1 MATKKELEE
10 LGKKFIDL
18 EIEVLN
24 QTNTSIFENGIYNN
38 EFLKI
43 PEWEKGIKEFLMF
56 DSYTNVSHKEVRY
69 FYQSLAELVNK
80 AYIRYKDCL
89 SSVDRLNLKVYL
101 QISEILDQEQK
112 IYDMERYQSS
122 KKVIEA
128 QEHLNNIVLSSYK
141 NQLNMIEKAMSDNK
155 FKESL
160 EKVLKNKE
168 QEEVKESF
176 TDGEWKTFEYLYNLI
191 KPENKEKLEAE
202 IKEAQESIKEAQRR
216 QASYDKQKKS
226 NEIKRIVNDNANLE
240 ELKQNKNAASNFF
253 NNKQAVE
260 STIKVLEN
268 CLDYYYTLMFL
279 NEFMN
284 CLSVMEIQNQFYFM
298 KPLELMS
305 YSKLEGGLDDLLAV
319 LDHKDIHIMDFN
331 TVAYK
336 YISLELFNNDK
347 VNTSSS
353 VVKEARKECNKI
365 MYELRSSLCNALEL
379 KNRKNAIQDIIKIEQ
394 DFIKALKE
402 EKGW

>member
-122 KKVIEA
+122 KKVI
-128 QEHLNNIVLSSYK
+128 
-141 NQLNMIEKAMSDNK
+141 
-155 FKESL
+155 
-160 EKVLKNKE
+160 
-168 QEEVKESF
+168 
-176 TDGEWKTFEYLYNLI
+176 
-191 KPENKEKLEAE
+191 
-202 IKEAQESIKEAQRR
+202 EAQESIKEAQRR

-353 VVKEARKECNKI
+353 AVKEARKECNKI

>member
-24 QTNTSIFENGIYNN
+24 KTNTSIFENGIYNK
-38 EFLKI
+38 EFEAI
-43 PEWEKGIKEFLMF
+43 EEWQQGIKEFLTF
-56 DSYTNVSHKEVRY
+56 DKFAGNNEATRY
-69 FYQSLAELVNK
+69 FYEGLAELVNK
-80 AYIRYKDCL
+80 AYIRYKECL
-89 SSVDRLNLKVYL
+89 NNVDRLNLKVYL

-112 IYDMERYQSS
+112 IYDMERYQNS

-128 QEHLNNIVLSSYK
+128 QEHLNNIVLSSYT
-141 NQLNMIEKAMSDNK
+141 NQLSMIEKVINDNK
-155 FKESL
+155 FKEA
-160 EKVLKNKE
+160 LKIVINGKDK
-168 QEEVKESF
+168 QDVKDSF
-176 TDGEWKTFEYLYNLI
+176 TDEQWQTFEHLYDLI
-191 KPENKEKLEAE
+191 KPENKDKLEAE

-216 QASYDKQKKS
+216 QASYDKQKKN

-240 ELKQNKNAASNFF
+240 DLKQNKNAAANFF
-253 NNKQAVE
+253 SNRQAIE

-268 CLDYYYTLMFL
+268 CLDYYYTLIFL

-284 CLSVMEIQNQFYFM
+284 SLSVMEIQNQFYFM

-305 YSKLEGGLDDLLAV
+305 YSKLEGGLEDLLAV
-319 LDHKDIHIMDFN
+319 LEHKDIRIMDFN
-331 TVAYK
+331 IVAYK
-336 YISLELFNNDK
+336 YINLELFNKDK
-347 VNTSSS
+347 VYTRSE
-353 VVKEARKECNKI
+353 KIREAQRECNKI
-365 MYELRSSLCNALEL
+365 IYELRSNLCNALEL
-379 KNRKNAIQDIIKIEQ
+379 KNRKNAIRDIIKIEQ